1 MSTPIKRVLVTH
13 PEPSDEN
20 SPYHQLARKFG
31 LRIDFKPFLHIG
43 AISTSEFRKQNIY
56 PLDFSAIIFTNKAAI
71 DHYFRICKDLR
82 IEMPA
87 DTKYF
92 CLGDAVAKYL
102 QKYII
107 IRKRKLYVAD
117 RHMSELLQLFKKHTK
132 DRYLFPTGDL
142 VRPEITEYMERTML
156 AFRVAMVYQTV
167 PSDLSGTFSDPYDLI
182 CFFSPASVDALFHN
196 FPDYQQGETR
206 IAVFGQLTA
215 HAALKTGLSV
225 DIEAPQPE
233 FPSMTSAIES
243 YLKQQNGS

>member
-1 MSTPIKRVLVTH
+1 MTTQIKRVLVTH

-20 SPYHQLARKFG
+20 SPYHQLAKAWK
-31 LRIDFKPFLHIG
+31 LKIDFKPFLHVEG
-43 AISTSEFRKQNIY
+43 ISTSEFRKQNIY
-56 PLDFSAIIFTNKAAI
+56 PLDFSALIFTNKAAI

-92 CLGDAVAKYL
+92 CHGDAVAKYL

-107 IRKRKLYVAD
+107 IRKRKLYVAE
-117 RHMSELLQLFKKHTK
+117 RHMSELLQLFRKHTK

-142 VRPEITEYMERTML
+142 VRPEITEYMDRTML

-167 PSDLSGTFSDPYDLI
+167 PSDLSGIMNEPYDLI

-196 FPDYQQGETR
+196 FPSYEQAGTR
-206 IAVFGQLTA
+206 IAVFGQLT
-215 HAALKTGLSV
+215 HQAAQKAGLRI

-233 FPSMTSAIES
+233 FPSMTSAIEH
-243 YLKQQNGS
+243 YLKQAD